1 VTLLYTVGYEEA
13 HFRRVFIIRG
23 SLDGHHNND
32 LSKETLKLGPATIVP
47 SILDFR
53 YMTTQFQ
60 RLFDYGSIWV
70 PKGSFK

>member
-32 LSKETLKLGPATIVP
+32 LSRETLKLGPATIVAFDIGLP
-47 SILDFR
+47 VYDNSI
-53 YMTTQFQ
+53 
-60 RLFDYGSIWV
+60 SEII
-70 PKGSFK
+70 